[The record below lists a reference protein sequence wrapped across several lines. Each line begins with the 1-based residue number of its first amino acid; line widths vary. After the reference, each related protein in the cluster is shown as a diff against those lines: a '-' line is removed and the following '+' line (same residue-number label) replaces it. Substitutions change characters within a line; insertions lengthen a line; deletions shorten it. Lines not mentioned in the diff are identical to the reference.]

1 MRCNFLRMLAMKLLN
16 SGGALS
22 LEIDCCRLARPIAI
36 FCHYLLKKCILRK

>member
-1 MRCNFLRMLAMKLLN
+1 MKLLN

-36 FCHYLLKKCILRK
+36 FCHLALKKCILTLFRPGFFTI